1 MSAVKDFEE
10 LTIFQKAR
18 ELSKKIYPITQ
29 RGEFKYDTRFV
40 QQIRAA
46 VGSIMDNI
54 AEGFERTGNKEF
66 LNFLYIA
73 KGSCGEVR
81 SQLIRANHLGYMTK
95 EEYDELYTECRKLS
109 AGIMNF
115 IKEIRTSEYAGAKYK
130 EFNGSI
136 VQED

>member
-1 MSAVKDFEE
+1 MVAVRDFED
-10 LTIFQKAR
+10 LAIFQKAR

-29 RGEFKYDTRFV
+29 RGEFKNDFRFV

-46 VGSIMDNI
+46 AGSIMDNI

-66 LNFLYIA
+66 INFLYIA

-81 SQLIRANHLGYMTK
+81 SQLIRANDNGYLTK

-115 IKEIRTSEYAGAKYK
+115 IKEIKSSDLEGAKYK
-130 EFNGSI
+130 A
-136 VQED
+136 

>member
-1 MSAVKDFEE
+1 MAAVKDFEE
-10 LTIFQKAR
+10 LAIFQKAR

-29 RGEFKYDTRFV
+29 RGEFKNDFRFV

-81 SQLIRANHLGYMTK
+81 SQLMRANDIGYLTPA
-95 EEYDELYTECRKLS
+95 EYDELYTECRKLS

-115 IKEIRTSEYAGAKYK
+115 IKEIKASEKVGAKYK
-130 EFNGSI
+130 P
-136 VQED
+136 

>member
-1 MSAVKDFEE
+1 MAAVKDFEE
-10 LTIFQKAR
+10 LGIFQKAR

-29 RGEFKYDTRFV
+29 RGEFKNDFRFV

-46 VGSIMDNI
+46 AGSIMDNI

-81 SQLIRANHLGYMTK
+81 SQLIRANDVGYLTP
-95 EEYDELYTECRKLS
+95 EEYEELYTQCRKLS

-115 IKEIRTSEYAGAKYK
+115 IKEIKASEITGAKYK
-130 EFNGSI
+130 PLNS
-136 VQED
+136 